1 MGLRSGVEKSREK
14 EPGDHHSKAAG
25 RGRGY
30 FKGQA
35 VTVGAGE
42 GANGRA
48 RGPRRRGRLALW
60 GAITKKHKYSGR
72 KEGWR
77 RQTPIHPTPT
87 RRLLLWVRLLA
98 ASGNAIHEAAAASC
112 SPSDL
117 GFPIPPACAVR
128 RNRAKGFDLHC
139 IILSWE
145 KQNTILTN
153 PCVWMGFRTY
163 KVLSHTIPLD
173 WASL

>member
-1 MGLRSGVEKSREK
+1 MPKFPTCFSLSFPRKGEHRMGLRSGVEKSREK

-87 RRLLLWVRLLA
+87 RRLLLWVKDSWQRLVTLFMRPA
-98 ASGNAIHEAAAASC
+98 LPPVPLPIWVF
-112 SPSDL
+112 PSL
-117 GFPIPPACAVR
+117 
-128 RNRAKGFDLHC
+128 LH
-139 IILSWE
+139 
-145 KQNTILTN
+145 
-153 PCVWMGFRTY
+153 
-163 KVLSHTIPLD
+163 VL
-173 WASL
+173 